1 MPTTPNSKR
10 LLSLDA
16 FRGITIAGMIL
27 VNNPGDWGSVYAP
40 LLHAK
45 WHGCTPTDLVFPFFL
60 FIVGVAIPL
69 ALSKYQGQPQTA
81 LIRKTLLRAAIL
93 FGLGVFMA
101 AFPKFGMA
109 VETPISREGLH
120 YILLSIFTISIFSRA
135 VCLGQKPP
143 QMLWAKRFLY
153 LALAATLAMALS
165 GWGLYDF
172 SQLRIPGVLQRIAI
186 VYAIC
191 ALLFLRAGWRSQ
203 LYAGIGLLLLY
214 WMLMA
219 LVPVPGGQP
228 PNLEAETNLGAWLDR
243 MILTPN
249 HLWSQSKTWDPEGL
263 LSTLPAI
270 VTGIIG
276 MLAGQWLRTQ
286 RGAYHKAAGMLASG
300 ALLAALGLAW
310 GLAFPINKQIWTS
323 SYVLYTGGLALLF
336 LGVVYWLI
344 DILDYQR
351 WAKPFVIYGT
361 NALFVFILSGFVAKL
376 MYTIGWE
383 TIGGERQ
390 TVKGWVYDS
399 VFTPLFSPMNASLAF
414 AIANVL
420 VFLALAWVLYR
431 KRVFIK
437 V

>member
-1 MPTTPNSKR
+1 MASATTNQR

-27 VNNPGDWGSVYAP
+27 VNNPGSWASAYPP

-60 FIVGVAIPL
+60 FIVGAAIPL
-69 ALSKYQGQPQTA
+69 ALSKYAGQPQST
-81 LIRKTLLRAAIL
+81 LVRKTLLRAAIL
-93 FGLGVFMA
+93 FALGVFMA
-101 AFPKFGMA
+101 AFPNFGMA
-109 VETPISREGLH
+109 EDVPAGRRALH
-120 YILLSIFTISIFSRA
+120 YILLSIFTIAIFSRA
-135 VCLGQKPP
+135 VCLGQKPLR
-143 QMLWAKRFLY
+143 MLWARRFLY
-153 LALAATLAMALS
+153 LALGSALAMALI
-165 GWGLYDF
+165 GWGIYDF
-172 SQLRIPGVLQRIAI
+172 SRLRIPGVLQRIAI

-191 ALLFLRAGWRSQ
+191 ALLFLRANWRSQ

-214 WMLMA
+214 WALMA
-219 LVPVPGGQP
+219 LAPVPGGHP

-243 MILTPN
+243 LLLGSN

-270 VTGIIG
+270 VTGIAG

-286 RGAYHKAAGMLASG
+286 REPYHKTTGILATG
-300 ALLAALGLAW
+300 AILAALGLVW
-310 GLAFPINKQIWTS
+310 NLAFPINKQIWTS

-344 DILDYQR
+344 DILGYRR
-351 WAKPFVIYGT
+351 WAQPFATYGA

-376 MYTIGWE
+376 MNTIGWP
-383 TIGGERQ
+383 TAGGERQ
-390 TVKGWVYDS
+390 TVKGWVYES
-399 VFTPLFSPMNASLAF
+399 FFTPFFSPINASLAF
-414 AIANVL
+414 ALANVL
-420 VFLALAWVLYR
+420 FFLALAWALYR

>member
-1 MPTTPNSKR
+1 MASTAINKR

-27 VNNPGDWGSVYAP
+27 VNNPGSWSTVYPP

-45 WHGCTPTDLVFPFFL
+45 WHGCTPTDLIFPFFL

-69 ALSKYQGQPQTA
+69 ALSKYVGQPQSA

-109 VETPISREGLH
+109 EDAPLARKVLH
-120 YILLSIFTISIFSRA
+120 YILLSIFTLSIFSRA
-135 VCLGQKPP
+135 VSLGQKPQ
-143 QMLWAKRFLY
+143 QMLWARRFLY
-153 LALAATLAMALS
+153 LALGSALAMALT

-172 SQLRIPGVLQRIAI
+172 SHLRIPGVLQRIAI

-191 ALLFLRAGWRSQ
+191 ALLFLRAGWRTQ
-203 LYAGIGLLLLY
+203 LYIGIGLLLVY
-214 WMLMA
+214 WVIMT

-228 PNLEAETNLGAWLDR
+228 PNLEAETNLGAWFDR
-243 MILTPN
+243 LLLTPN

-270 VTGIIG
+270 VTGIAG
-276 MLAGQWLRTQ
+276 MLTGQWLRTQ
-286 RGAYHKAAGMLASG
+286 RGPYHKATGLLAAGAI
-300 ALLAALGLAW
+300 LAALGLAW
-310 GLAFPINKQIWTS
+310 DLAFPINKQIWTS
-323 SYVLYTGGLALLF
+323 SYVAYTGGLALLF

-344 DILDYQR
+344 DILDHQR
-351 WAKPFVIYGT
+351 WARPFVVYGT
-361 NALFVFILSGFVAKL
+361 NALFVFILSGFVGKL

-383 TIGGERQ
+383 TADGERQ
-390 TVKGWVYDS
+390 TVKGWVYDT
-399 VFTPLFSPMNASLAF
+399 VFTPLLSPMNASLAF
-414 AIANVL
+414 ATANVL

>member
-1 MPTTPNSKR
+1 MTDPALSKR

-27 VNNPGDWGSVYAP
+27 VNNPGSWSSVYPP

-69 ALSKYQGQPQTA
+69 ALSKYRGQPQSA

-101 AFPKFGMA
+101 AFPNFGMA
-109 VETPISREGLH
+109 QDTPLARKVLH
-120 YILLSIFTISIFSRA
+120 YILLGIFTLALFSRA
-135 VCLGQKPP
+135 VCLGQKP
-143 QMLWAKRFLY
+143 QRMEWARRFLY
-153 LALAATLAMALS
+153 LALASALAMAVT
-165 GWGLYDF
+165 GWGIYDF
-172 SQLRIPGVLQRIAI
+172 SHLRIPGVLQRIAI

-191 ALLFLRAGWRSQ
+191 ALLFLRAGWRAQ
-203 LYAGIGLLLLY
+203 LYLGIGLLFLY
-214 WMLMA
+214 WALMA
-219 LVPVPGGQP
+219 LVPVPGGHP

-243 MILTPN
+243 LILTSN

-270 VTGIIG
+270 VTGISG
-276 MLAGQWLRTQ
+276 MLTGEWLRTQ
-286 RGAYHKAAGMLASG
+286 RSAYHKSTGMLAAG
-300 ALLAALGLAW
+300 ALLATLGLAW

-323 SYVLYTGGLALLF
+323 SYVAYTAGLALLF

-344 DILDYQR
+344 DILNYQR
-351 WAKPFVIYGT
+351 WARPFVVYGT

-376 MYTIGWE
+376 MYTIGWD
-383 TIGGERQ
+383 TAAGERQ
-390 TVKGWVYDS
+390 TVKGWVYDTL
-399 VFTPLFSPMNASLAF
+399 FTPFLSPLNASLAF
-414 AIANVL
+414 AITNVL

-431 KRVFIK
+431 NRVFIK

>member
-1 MPTTPNSKR
+1 METTTSNKR

-27 VNNPGDWGSVYAP
+27 VNNPGDWGAVYPP

-69 ALSKYQGQPQTA
+69 ALSKYQGQPQAA

-101 AFPKFGMA
+101 AFPNFGMA
-109 VETPISREGLH
+109 EGMPIGRKVLH
-120 YILLSIFTISIFSRA
+120 YSLLGIFTISIFSRA

-143 QMLWAKRFLY
+143 QLLWAKRFLY
-153 LALAATLAMALS
+153 LALASALAMALS

-243 MILTPN
+243 TILTPN
-249 HLWSQSKTWDPEGL
+249 HLWRQSGTWDPEGL

-270 VTGIIG
+270 ATGIIG

-286 RGAYHKAAGMLASG
+286 RGAYHKAAGMLAPG

-351 WAKPFVIYGT
+351 WAKPFAVYGT

-383 TIGGERQ
+383 TADGGRQ
-390 TVKGWVYDS
+390 TVKGWVYDA
-399 VFTPLFSPMNASLAF
+399 VFTPFFSPMNASLAF
-414 AIANVL
+414 AAANVL
-420 VFLALAWVLYR
+420 AFLALAWVLYSR
-431 KRVFIK
+431 RVFIK

>member
-1 MPTTPNSKR
+1 MTNTTNKR

-27 VNNPGDWGSVYAP
+27 VNNPGSWGSVYPP

-45 WHGCTPTDLVFPFFL
+45 WHGCTSADLIFPFFL

-69 ALSKYQGQPQTA
+69 ALSKYMGQPQSA

-109 VETPISREGLH
+109 EDAPQGRKLLH
-120 YILLSIFTISIFSRA
+120 YILLGIFTLSIFSRA
-135 VCLGQKPP
+135 VSLGQKPQ
-143 QMLWAKRFLY
+143 QMLWARRFLY
-153 LALAATLAMALS
+153 LALGSALAMALS
-165 GWGLYDF
+165 GWGIYDF
-172 SQLRIPGVLQRIAI
+172 SHLRIPGVLQRIAI

-191 ALLFLRAGWRSQ
+191 ALLFLRTGWRSQ
-203 LYAGIGLLLLY
+203 LYIGIGLLLFY

-219 LVPVPGGQP
+219 LVPVPGGLA

-243 MILTPN
+243 LLLTSN

-270 VTGIIG
+270 VTGISG
-276 MLAGQWLRTQ
+276 MLAGQWLRTA
-286 RGAYHKAAGMLASG
+286 RSPYHKAAGLLAAG
-300 ALLAALGLAW
+300 AILAALGLVW

-323 SYVLYTGGLALLF
+323 SYVAYTSGLALLF

-344 DILDYQR
+344 DILNYQR
-351 WAKPFVIYGT
+351 WAKPFVVYGT

-376 MYTIGWE
+376 MYTIGWTTAE
-383 TIGGERQ
+383 GGRQ
-390 TVKGWVYDS
+390 TVKGWVYDTI
-399 VFTPLFSPMNASLAF
+399 FTPLFSPMNASLAF
-414 AIANVL
+414 AITNVL

-431 KRVFIK
+431 RRVFIK